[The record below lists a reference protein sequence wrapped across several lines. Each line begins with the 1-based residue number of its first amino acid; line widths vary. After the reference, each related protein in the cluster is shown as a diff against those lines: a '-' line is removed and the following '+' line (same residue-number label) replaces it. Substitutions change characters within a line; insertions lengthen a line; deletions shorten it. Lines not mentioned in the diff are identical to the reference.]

1 MTKQHLAMG
10 AADANFS
17 KEFTAEPVVDTP
29 PSFDEGGALKMLKI
43 ISEKVRENKVKAA
56 AAAQMEAGARVGS
69 QAEAGSGTK
78 NSQSSESESQE
89 SRVKRFASA
98 DAAVGEGGMRPC
110 STLGTACKPSRFRAA
125 FNTYISF
132 NNLASGGWRRER
144 TRRRRGRGNKRRRRR
159 RRRSAASDSGT
170 DHRRRA
176 RS

>member
-56 AAAQMEAGARVGS
+56 AAAQTEADARVES
-69 QAEAGSGTK
+69 QGEAGSGTK
-78 NSQSSESESQE
+78 KSRSFESESEE

-98 DAAVGEGGMRPC
+98 DAAVGKGGMRPC
-110 STLGTACKPSRFRAA
+110 SPLGTACKLLRFRAA
-125 FNTYISF
+125 FNTDVSLY
-132 NNLASGGWRRER
+132 NGASGGWRSER
-144 TRRRRGRGNKRRRRR
+144 ARRRKGRGADTTFVLLSKEMSVGRRGNI
-159 RRRSAASDSGT
+159 SPFFA
-170 DHRRRA
+170 
-176 RS
+176 